1 MRRFD
6 PAVNG
11 AASTVHKFN
20 RLVAGIKE
28 LNTFVGDGLI
38 LVNRTATGYTLSL
51 NMPALLSRIPK
62 VGGGGLAG
70 SQVKLARCKEDAQSR
85 SYIKCNLFDDNG
97 AETSS
102 PIWVQCTIS
111 GGNTNLDH
119 CFPRLVSGDKI
130 FVTYIYDRWWCVTTF
145 QTSTRCP

>member
-6 PAVNG
+6 SAVQG

-62 VGGGGLAG
+62 VGG
-70 SQVKLARCKEDAQSR
+70 
-85 SYIKCNLFDDNG
+85 
-97 AETSS
+97 
-102 PIWVQCTIS
+102 S
-111 GGNTNLDH
+111 GGINWEDGLTVKDQSI
-119 CFPRLVSGDKI
+119 VSGIIKPEAFFKD
-130 FVTYIYDRWWCVTTF
+130 
-145 QTSTRCP
+145 